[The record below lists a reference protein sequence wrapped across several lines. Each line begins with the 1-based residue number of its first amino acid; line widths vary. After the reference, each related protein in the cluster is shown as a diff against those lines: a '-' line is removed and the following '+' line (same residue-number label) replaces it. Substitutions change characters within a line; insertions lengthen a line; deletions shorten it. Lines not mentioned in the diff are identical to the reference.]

1 MTEAM
6 IHTLRST
13 DLLRAFTG
21 AGRIGVDRAQ
31 TWDKVGAAS
40 SGALSAV
47 SVARGLVLNGDGER
61 CSVSTSGM
69 SLHGLA
75 SVRPRSGPRA
85 WEVDRFYMSPDV
97 EKDGVALLEKMCS
110 VAGERGGER
119 IFLRL
124 SGSSPVM
131 GIAAAAG
138 FASCAR
144 ETLYRRDP
152 PRSETA
158 VTTKFIRPSLF
169 CDEYAVFRLYC
180 ECAPSWSKSS
190 YAVTFDQWS
199 DAMEPSGRYEQRGI
213 YEADSGLRG
222 WARVAYGRQT
232 ANRMEV
238 MVHQEEESGTW
249 DDLVTWGLQQGKPR
263 TPFGALVP
271 DHQTILA
278 RVLEKKGFIPTGEYH
293 LMVKST
299 AARVKES
306 ALARASA

>member
-1 MTEAM
+1 
-6 IHTLRST
+6 
-13 DLLRAFTG
+13 
-21 AGRIGVDRAQ
+21 
-31 TWDKVGAAS
+31 
-40 SGALSAV
+40 
-47 SVARGLVLNGDGER
+47 
-61 CSVSTSGM
+61 M
-69 SLHGLA
+69 SLQGLA

-85 WEVDRFYMSPDV
+85 WEVDRFYLSPDV

-152 PRSETA
+152 PHSETA

-169 CDEYAVFRLYC
+169 GDEYAVFRLYC

-199 DAMEPSGRYEQRGI
+199 DAMEPSGRDEQRGI
-213 YEADSGLRG
+213 YESDSGLRG
-222 WARVAYGRQT
+222 WARGCLRQ
-232 ANRMEV
+232 ADRQQDGGNGAPG
-238 MVHQEEESGTW
+238 EESGTW
-249 DDLVTWGLQQGKPR
+249 DDLVPWVLQQGMPR
-263 TPFGALVP
+263 TPFVALVP

-278 RVLEKKGFIPTGEYH
+278 RVLEKKGFIPTGGYH

-306 ALARASA
+306 ALAPASA